1 MRTIR
6 QRFLA
11 LFRRGRLDRELS
23 EEIGA
28 HLAMQEEEFRQQGM
42 DPASARAAARRTF
55 GGVAQTEEAYRDRR
69 GIPWLEIAAKD
80 IRYAL
85 RGLRRSPGFT
95 AAAVI
100 SLALGIG
107 ANTAIFSLF
116 HALMLRMLPVA
127 RPDELVSLYRTG
139 GWGKG
144 YSSYPLYLELAKRS
158 DLFNGVLART
168 GVAKVRYTPPGGRPQ
183 FTQRE
188 FVSGNYFSVLGVAP
202 ALGRLFTDDDN
213 RVPQGHPLAVL
224 SYDFWKNRFGAD
236 PGVLG
241 RKLLVDEQSLT
252 VIGVAAPGFR
262 GVEVE
267 HHPEVWV
274 PAMMNR
280 GKVMDPRMWWL
291 WIVARRRPDVS
302 PKQVQAAVDVLM
314 RQHLAAIYPAGYNEA
329 FRKKALGQRLEVREG
344 GIGLSVLREEFGKP
358 LTLLMAAVALVLLAA
373 CANVA
378 NLLLARGAARQK
390 EIALRFSLGATRA
403 RLVRQ
408 ALTESLLLAAA
419 GNLLGLLFAVWG
431 QRAILRY
438 LPESSGGG
446 FTAGL
451 DSVALVFTIGISA
464 LSVLLFGLAPALG
477 STAVDPAAGLR
488 SGARQAA
495 GGTVLRRALV
505 VAQVAFSVVLVALA
519 GLFGHSLFALRSVDL
534 GFRNRN
540 VYAFNFDF
548 ARTWKGEIRAARE
561 ELVAQLE
568 SLPGVTSVSYGFPG
582 PFQRGFWGATI
593 RVPGSDRTAREPVEV
608 DIQYVAPRYFETIGS
623 VPLLG
628 REFDR
633 NDTATSRKVAVVDEA
648 FVRAFLPGEAHPLGR
663 TLSFDD
669 SKPEGGAPVCIVGVV
684 RNVRQ
689 KGLRE
694 KPAPT
699 VYVPATQT
707 DSPSWPAI
715 LVRTQMPQAALLA
728 AVYREL
734 GRLGPGGA
742 LWEWRTIREQVDDSI
757 FRERML
763 ATLSGFFGGLA
774 LLLAAVGLY
783 GVVAYGTARRAGE
796 IGIRMALGA
805 ERGQVLWMVLR
816 DALALVGLGLA
827 IGLPVSLAAA
837 RTVSSILF
845 GIEPA
850 DPLAFVS
857 TAAVLAAI
865 GLAAAFLPARR
876 AATLQ
881 PIQVLRHE

>member
-1 MRTIR
+1 MRTFW

-28 HLAMQEEEFRQQGM
+28 HLALQEEEFRRQGM
-42 DPASARAAARRTF
+42 DPVAARAAARRAF
-55 GGVAQTEEAYRDRR
+55 GGVAQTSEAYRDRR

-80 IRYAL
+80 VRYAL
-85 RGLRRSPGFT
+85 RGLRRNPGFT
-95 AAAVI
+95 AAAII

-127 RPDELVSLYRTG
+127 RPGELVALNRTG
-139 GWGKG
+139 WGRG
-144 YSSYPLYLELAKRS
+144 YCSYPLYLELVKRR
-158 DLFNGVLART
+158 DLFSGVLARSR
-168 GVAKVRYTPPGGRPQ
+168 VEKVRYTPPGGRPQ

-202 ALGRLFTDDDN
+202 ALGRLFTDADN

-224 SYDFWKNRFGAD
+224 TYDFWRDRFGSD

-241 RKLLVDEQSLT
+241 RTLLVDEQPLT
-252 VIGVAAPGFR
+252 VIGVAAAGFR

-267 HHPEVWV
+267 RHPEVWV

-280 GKVMDPRMWWL
+280 FPIMDPRMSWV
-291 WIVARRRPDVS
+291 WIMARRRPDVS
-302 PKQVQAAVDVLM
+302 RQHVQAAVDVLM
-314 RQHLAAIYPAGYNEA
+314 QQHLAAIYPASYAEP
-329 FRKKALGQRLEVREG
+329 FRKKGLGQRLEVREG
-344 GIGLSVLREEFGKP
+344 GIGLSLLREDFGKP
-358 LTLLMAAVALVLLAA
+358 LTFLMAAVALVLLAA

-378 NLLLARGAARQK
+378 NLLLARGAARHK
-390 EIALRFSLGATRA
+390 EIALRFALGATRT

-408 ALTESLLLAAA
+408 ALTESLLLAVA
-419 GNLLGLLFAVWG
+419 GSILGLLFAVWG
-431 QRAILRY
+431 QRAILRF

-446 FTAGL
+446 FAAGL
-451 DSVALVFTIGISA
+451 DSVALVFTLGISA

-488 SGARQAA
+488 SGARQAR
-495 GGTVLRRALV
+495 GGPVLRRALV
-505 VAQVAFSVVLVALA
+505 VGQVAFSVVLVAMA
-519 GLFGHSLFALRSVDL
+519 SLFGHSLFALRSVDL

-540 VYAFNFDF
+540 VYGFGFGFPRA
-548 ARTWKGEIRAARE
+548 WKGGIPAARDR
-561 ELVAQLE
+561 LLAQLE
-568 SLPGVTSVSYGFPG
+568 SLPGVTSVSFGVPG
-582 PFQRGFWGATI
+582 PFQRGSAVDGI
-593 RVPGSDRTAREPVEV
+593 RVPGSDRTAREPAA
-608 DIQYVAPRYFETIGS
+608 VAMQSVGPRYFETIGGS
-623 VPLLG
+623 LVQG

-669 SKPEGGAPVCIVGVV
+669 SKLEGGAPVFIVGVV
-684 RNVRQ
+684 RDIRQ
-689 KGLRE
+689 EGLRE
-694 KPAPT
+694 QPAPT
-699 VYVPATQT
+699 VYVPSTQMGN
-707 DSPSWPAI
+707 PWPPTM
-715 LVRTQMPQAALLA
+715 LVRSQLAEPALLTA
-728 AVYREL
+728 IYREL
-734 GRLGPGGA
+734 NRLGPGAA
-742 LWEWRTIREQVDDSI
+742 LAEPQTIRQQIDDSI

-774 LLLAAVGLY
+774 LLLAAIGLY

-796 IGIRMALGA
+796 IGIRIALGA

-816 DALALVGLGLA
+816 DALALVALGLA

-850 DPLAFVS
+850 DPLAFLS

-865 GLAAAFLPARR
+865 GLAAAFVPALR
-876 AATLQ
+876 AATLA

>member
-1 MRTIR
+1 
-6 QRFLA
+6 
-11 LFRRGRLDRELS
+11 
-23 EEIGA
+23 
-28 HLAMQEEEFRQQGM
+28 
-42 DPASARAAARRTF
+42 
-55 GGVAQTEEAYRDRR
+55 
-69 GIPWLEIAAKD
+69 
-80 IRYAL
+80 
-85 RGLRRSPGFT
+85 
-95 AAAVI
+95 
-100 SLALGIG
+100 
-107 ANTAIFSLF
+107 
-116 HALMLRMLPVA
+116 MLRMLPVA
-127 RPDELVSLYRTG
+127 RPGELVSLYRTG

-144 YSSYPLYLELAKRS
+144 FSSYPLYLELAKRS
-158 DLFNGVLART
+158 DLFSGVLART
-168 GVAKVRYTPPGGRPQ
+168 SVAKVRYTPPGGEAQ
-183 FTQRE
+183 YTLRE

-202 ALGRLFTDDDN
+202 VLGRLFTDDDN

-224 SYDFWKNRFGAD
+224 SYDFWQGRFNAD

-241 RKLLVDEQSLT
+241 RTLLVDEQSLT

-274 PAMMNR
+274 PSMMNR

-302 PKQVQAAVDVLM
+302 RQHVQAAVDVLM
-314 RQHLAAIYPAGYNEA
+314 QQHLAAIYPNSYNEA
-329 FRKKALGQRLEVREG
+329 FRKKALGQRIEVREG
-344 GIGLSVLREEFGKP
+344 GIGISLLREEFGQP
-358 LTLLMAAVALVLLAA
+358 LTLLMVAVGLVLLAA

-390 EIALRFSLGATRA
+390 EVALRFALGATRA

-419 GNLLGLLFAVWG
+419 GSLLGLLFAVWG

-438 LPESSGGG
+438 VPASSSGGFTGGG

-451 DSVALVFTIGISA
+451 DSVALVFTVAISV

-477 STAVDPAAGLR
+477 STAIDPAAGLR

-495 GGTVLRRALV
+495 GGPALRRALV

-519 GLFGHSLFALRSVDL
+519 ALFGQSLLALRSVDL

-540 VYAFNFDF
+540 VFAFSFDF
-548 ARTWKGEIRAARE
+548 ARTWQGDMRAARE
-561 ELVAQLE
+561 ELAAQLE
-568 SLPGVTSVSYGFPG
+568 ALPGVTSVSYGFPG

-623 VPLLG
+623 SLVQG

-648 FVRAFLPGEAHPLGR
+648 FLRAFLPGEAHPLGR

-669 SKPEGGAPVCIVGVV
+669 SKPEGGAPTFIVGVV
-684 RNVRQ
+684 RDIRQ

-694 KPAPT
+694 KTAPT

-707 DSPSWPAI
+707 DNPSTSTI
-715 LVRTQMPQAALLA
+715 LVRTGMPQVALLG

-734 GRLGPGGA
+734 RRLGPGAA
-742 LWEWRTIREQVDDSI
+742 LWDWQTIREQIDDSI
-757 FRERML
+757 FRERLL
-763 ATLSGFFGGLA
+763 ATLSGFFGALA

-796 IGIRMALGA
+796 IGIRIALGA

-816 DALALVGLGLA
+816 DALALVGLGLL

-845 GIEPA
+845 GIQPA
-850 DPLAFVS
+850 DPLAFLF

-865 GLAAAFLPARR
+865 GLAAALVPARR
-876 AATLQ
+876 AATLD

>member
-329 FRKKALGQRLEVREG
+329 FR
-344 GIGLSVLREEFGKP
+344 
-358 LTLLMAAVALVLLAA
+358 
-373 CANVA
+373 
-378 NLLLARGAARQK
+378 
-390 EIALRFSLGATRA
+390 
-403 RLVRQ
+403 
-408 ALTESLLLAAA
+408 
-419 GNLLGLLFAVWG
+419 
-431 QRAILRY
+431 
-438 LPESSGGG
+438 
-446 FTAGL
+446 
-451 DSVALVFTIGISA
+451 
-464 LSVLLFGLAPALG
+464 
-477 STAVDPAAGLR
+477 
-488 SGARQAA
+488 
-495 GGTVLRRALV
+495 
-505 VAQVAFSVVLVALA
+505 
-519 GLFGHSLFALRSVDL
+519 
-534 GFRNRN
+534 
-540 VYAFNFDF
+540 
-548 ARTWKGEIRAARE
+548 
-561 ELVAQLE
+561 
-568 SLPGVTSVSYGFPG
+568 
-582 PFQRGFWGATI
+582 
-593 RVPGSDRTAREPVEV
+593 
-608 DIQYVAPRYFETIGS
+608 
-623 VPLLG
+623 
-628 REFDR
+628 
-633 NDTATSRKVAVVDEA
+633 
-648 FVRAFLPGEAHPLGR
+648 
-663 TLSFDD
+663 
-669 SKPEGGAPVCIVGVV
+669 
-684 RNVRQ
+684 
-689 KGLRE
+689 
-694 KPAPT
+694 
-699 VYVPATQT
+699 
-707 DSPSWPAI
+707 
-715 LVRTQMPQAALLA
+715 
-728 AVYREL
+728 
-734 GRLGPGGA
+734 
-742 LWEWRTIREQVDDSI
+742 
-757 FRERML
+757 
-763 ATLSGFFGGLA
+763 
-774 LLLAAVGLY
+774 
-783 GVVAYGTARRAGE
+783 
-796 IGIRMALGA
+796 
-805 ERGQVLWMVLR
+805 
-816 DALALVGLGLA
+816 
-827 IGLPVSLAAA
+827 
-837 RTVSSILF
+837 
-845 GIEPA
+845 
-850 DPLAFVS
+850 
-857 TAAVLAAI
+857 
-865 GLAAAFLPARR
+865 
-876 AATLQ
+876 
-881 PIQVLRHE
+881 